1 MSSGLIQVAGIGSII
16 VLFAAVL
23 FVIFIVASGVRIVKE
38 YERGVIFRLGRVQ
51 GGAKGP
57 GLFFLIPVMDKMVN
71 VDLRTVTMDVPPQ
84 DVITR
89 DNVPARV
96 NAVVYFRV
104 LDPNK
109 SVIEVENFVLATSQ
123 ISQTTLRSVLGQKEL
138 DDLLTDRESIN
149 EELQTIIDEQT
160 DPWGVKVSVVDVKDV
175 EIPRGMRRS
184 MAGQAQAERERRAK
198 IISAEGEYQAS
209 QRLHDAAERLES
221 PTALQLRLFQT
232 LTEISSEPSPTA
244 TLPVAPA
251 PPRLPAPAERL
262 ESPTALQLRLFQ
274 TLTEI
279 SSEQSST
286 VILPVP
292 MDLFRPY
299 LGGSTVTGAVRD
311 RQARAEGRSSREE
324 EGEAERLYEEAV
336 GQAGSEQ
343 QALRELDPEGTN
355 GRAARS
361 TEDERELGEEQ
372 VPPGEEPPRMGSS

>member
-1 MSSGLIQVAGIGSII
+1 MSPGLIQVAGIGSII

-57 GLFFLIPVMDKMVN
+57 GLFFLIPVMDKMVK

-138 DDLLTDRESIN
+138 DDLLTDREAIN
-149 EELQTIIDEQT
+149 DELQTIIDQQT
-160 DPWGVKVSVVDVKDV
+160 DPWGVKVSVVEVKDV
-175 EIPRGMRRS
+175 EIPQGMQRS

-198 IISAEGEYQAS
+198 IIAAEGEYQAS
-209 QRLHDAAERLES
+209 ERLRQAADRLES

-232 LTEISSEPSPTA
+232 LGEISSENN
-244 TLPVAPA
+244 
-251 PPRLPAPAERL
+251 
-262 ESPTALQLRLFQ
+262 
-274 TLTEI
+274 
-279 SSEQSST
+279 ST
-286 VILPVP
+286 VIIPVP

-299 LGGSTVTGAVRD
+299 LRGSNGSAD
-311 RQARAEGRSSREE
+311 RRAAARRREE
-324 EGEAERLYEEAV
+324 EGTERLYEEAE
-336 GQAGSEQ
+336 GKHPD
-343 QALRELDPEGTN
+343 REASP
-355 GRAARS
+355 
-361 TEDERELGEEQ
+361 
-372 VPPGEEPPRMGSS
+372 